1 MATNETNID
10 SKTRN
15 RSRNIL
21 KQYYGNNDN
30 SDQSV
35 CDPFDIQSHDFN
47 CEMFINKLLKEC
59 NLSQL
64 MEREQTLYKEIQS
77 LDSEMQTLVMKTI
90 INSLA
95 LQKLLEK

>member
-1 MATNETNID
+1 MPQNYQLFNIEFIVSILKTETNID

-47 CEMFINKLLKEC
+47 CEMFINKVFI
-59 NLSQL
+59 NLIN
-64 MEREQTLYKEIQS
+64 IQ
-77 LDSEMQTLVMKTI
+77 
-90 INSLA
+90 
-95 LQKLLEK
+95 